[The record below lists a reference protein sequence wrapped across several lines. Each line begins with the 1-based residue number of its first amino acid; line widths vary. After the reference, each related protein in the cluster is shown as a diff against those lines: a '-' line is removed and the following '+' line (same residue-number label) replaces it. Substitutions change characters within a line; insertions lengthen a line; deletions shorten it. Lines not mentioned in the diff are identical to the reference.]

1 MRGCGVSDALQTPV
15 TRHYFVDEAGDPT
28 LFNRKKRL
36 IVGNDGSSKYFIL
49 GKADVE
55 NPTSVAN
62 GLEALRQRLLADPY
76 FEGVPSM
83 HPDQKKTAVGFHA
96 KDDLPEV
103 RREVFT
109 FLADAPIRFYA
120 VVRDKQVI
128 GEKVLAENHKNSSY
142 RYHPNQLYDRCVS
155 QLFRERLHKD
165 DGYKIYF
172 AKRGSSDRTESLRN
186 ALGAA
191 RTSFYQKWGITGTAP
206 IEIIAADYF
215 DVVCLQVADYCLWA
229 LQRLYERREDRFF
242 NLLASKIGLIHDV
255 DDTRKSGAGVYYTRS
270 NPLTLDSSAK
280 K

>member
-1 MRGCGVSDALQTPV
+1 MSANPGPPTI
-15 TRHYFVDEAGDPT
+15 RHYFVDEAGDPM

-62 GLEALRQRLLADPY
+62 GLESLRRRLLADPY
-76 FEGVPSM
+76 FQGVPSM
-83 HPDQKKTAVGFHA
+83 QPDQKKTALGFHA

-103 RREVFT
+103 RREVFK

-128 GEKVLAENHKNSSY
+128 GEKVLEHNRKNPSY
-142 RYHPNQLYDRCVS
+142 HYHPNQLYDRCVS

-186 ALGAA
+186 ALEAA
-191 RTSFYQKWGITGTAP
+191 RTSFYRKWGITGTAP

-229 LQRLYERREDRFF
+229 LQRLYERREDRFL
-242 NLLASKIGLIHDV
+242 NLLASKIGLVHDV
-255 DDTRKSGAGVYYTRS
+255 DDTRKSGAGVYYTKS
-270 NPLTLDSSAK
+270 NPLTLDASAK